1 MVTPYRSAP
10 NFTVFAAIRS
20 VFFRYY
26 LMISLCLTIIP
37 IMMGIIKLVT
47 NDIMTAIVLY
57 ILLGIIDL
65 ALTLLG
71 LAIAV
76 RRHQPLYLPL

>member
-1 MVTPYRSAP
+1 MT
-10 NFTVFAAIRS
+10 
-20 VFFRYY
+20 
-26 LMISLCLTIIP
+26 TII
-37 IMMGIIKLVT
+37 
-47 NDIMTAIVLY
+47 LY

-76 RRHQPLYLPL
+76 RRHQPLYLPH